1 MRLVKRLL
9 QFFKILAVNF
19 LLQIVPVRLHLPAKT
34 MEFHMKKLL
43 NVLTE
48 PFKSLNMEDLKDR
61 DIFTLSSGERQKI
74 AFLAA
79 TALNPQIYVLDEPSA
94 NLDIHTILQVREILF
109 ALKSRWTHDCCFR
122 T

>member
-1 MRLVKRLL
+1 
-9 QFFKILAVNF
+9 
-19 LLQIVPVRLHLPAKT
+19 
-34 MEFHMKKLL
+34 
-43 NVLTE
+43 
-48 PFKSLNMEDLKDR
+48 MEDLKDR

-109 ALKSRWTHDCCFR
+109 ALKADAQQEASSVKSKHNTNRKEKIYLSLDSIFPN
-122 T
+122 